1 MFKKI
6 FNYIILFGLIY
17 LVFMHNTEKFVETAP
32 EPKVKKGKKKKVME
46 ENNTDVNSLI
56 DSVIE
61 EELFSQPI
69 SEEEAMEGMA
79 KNESSIVDKFYKM
92 YSNKQEMSEE
102 EEEMEDM
109 AETNIEEYMEESID
123 NSVMEQNVMPRDV
136 EEESFAETEEEESME
151 ASKTAFKCANT
162 MVPKFS
168 HKRGKKNRN
177 SDMNIYKPKSSR
189 IRHLQKIDESVPKT
203 VKRVFEEKI
212 VDFKKTNKLSKNQK
226 ERIQGCFMMGN
237 NENSKFSTFEPD
249 SESPYDMDINA
260 NDVNF
265 ENYSLL

>member
-17 LVFMHNTEKFVETAP
+17 LVFMHNNEKFVETTP
-32 EPKVKKGKKKKVME
+32 EPSVKKKKKNKVME

-79 KNESSIVDKFYKM
+79 KNESTVVDKFYKM
-92 YSNKQEMSEE
+92 FNNNQEDE

-123 NSVMEQNVMPRDV
+123 NSTVEQNVMPRDV
-136 EEESFAETEEEESME
+136 EDESYAETEEEESMQS
-151 ASKTAFKCANT
+151 SKSAFKCANN
-162 MVPKFS
+162 MIPKFS
-168 HKRGKKNRN
+168 HKKGKKNKPDN
-177 SDMNIYKPKSSR
+177 MNIYKPKSSR
-189 IRHLQKIDESVPKT
+189 IRNLQKIDKSVPKT
-203 VKRVFEEKI
+203 VRRVFEEKI
-212 VDFKKTNKLSKNQK
+212 VDFKKTNKLSANQK

-237 NENSKFSTFEPD
+237 NENSKFSTFEAD

-265 ENYSLL
+265 ENYSLI

>member
-32 EPKVKKGKKKKVME
+32 KKKKKQKQQE

-61 EELFSQPI
+61 EELFSNPI
-69 SEEEAMEGMA
+69 SEEEAQEGMER
-79 KNESSIVDKFYKM
+79 NESNIVDKFYKM
-92 YSNKQEMSEE
+92 YGNNQEM
-102 EEEMEDM
+102 EEEMQEEM
-109 AETNIEEYMEESID
+109 QETNIEEYVEESIASEE
-123 NSVMEQNVMPRDV
+123 NIKPRNT
-136 EEESFAETEEEESME
+136 EEISYAETEEEGIES
-151 ASKTAFKCANT
+151 SKIAFKCANN
-162 MVPKFS
+162 MIPKFS
-168 HKRGKKNRN
+168 HKRGSKKGDE
-177 SDMNIYKPKSSR
+177 DMNIYKPKSSR
-189 IRHLQKIDESVPKT
+189 IRYLQKIDESIPKT

-226 ERIQGCFMMGN
+226 ERVQGCFMTGN
-237 NENSKFSTFEPD
+237 NENSKFSTFEQE

-260 NDVNF
+260 NDINF
-265 ENYSLL
+265 ENYSLI

>member
-17 LVFMHNTEKFVETAP
+17 LVFMHNTEKFVETP
-32 EPKVKKGKKKKVME
+32 PVPQVKKGKKKKQVE

-69 SEEEAMEGMA
+69 SEEEAMEGMS
-79 KNESSIVDKFYKM
+79 KNESTVVDRFYKM
-92 YSNKQEMSEE
+92 FGNNQEM

-109 AETNIEEYMEESID
+109 QETNVEDYMEESID
-123 NSVMEQNVMPRDV
+123 NSAVEKNVMPRDI
-136 EEESFAETEEEESME
+136 EDESYAETEEEESME
-151 ASKTAFKCANT
+151 ASKSAFKCANN
-162 MVPKFS
+162 MIPRFS
-168 HKRGKKNRN
+168 HKRGKKKNDD
-177 SDMNIYKPKSSR
+177 DMNIYKPKSSR
-189 IRHLQKIDESVPKT
+189 IRHLQKIDESIPKT

-237 NENSKFSTFEPD
+237 NENSKFSTFEAE

-260 NDVNF
+260 NDVSF
-265 ENYSLL
+265 ENYSLI

>member
-32 EPKVKKGKKKKVME
+32 ESKAKKEERRVMD

-79 KNESSIVDKFYKM
+79 KNESTVVDKFYKM
-92 YSNKQEMSEE
+92 YNNKQEMSE

-123 NSVMEQNVMPRDV
+123 NSIVEETVMPRDV
-136 EEESFAETEEEESME
+136 EEETFAETEEEESMG
-151 ASKTAFKCANT
+151 ASKTAFKCASN
-162 MVPKFS
+162 MIPKFS
-168 HKRGKKNRN
+168 HERGKKNRN
-177 SDMNIYKPKSSR
+177 NDMNIYKPKSSR
-189 IRHLQKIDESVPKT
+189 IRHLQKIDESIPKT